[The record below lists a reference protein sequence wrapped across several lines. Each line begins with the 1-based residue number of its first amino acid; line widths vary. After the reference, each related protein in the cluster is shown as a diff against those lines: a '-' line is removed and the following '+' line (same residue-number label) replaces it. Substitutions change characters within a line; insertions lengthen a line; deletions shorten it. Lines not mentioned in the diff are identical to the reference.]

1 MVKRL
6 TIAAAATLALLV
18 AGCAA
23 NNSSPQPPTQ
33 RNTLGQTIDPQTGL
47 PAPGSPGYGGY

>member
-1 MVKRL
+1 MVKKL

-23 NNSSPQPPTQ
+23 NDSSSQQPTQ
-33 RNTLGQTIDPQTGL
+33 RNSLGQTIDPHTGVA
-47 PAPGSPGYGGY
+47 APGTPGYGGY

>member
-1 MVKRL
+1 MVKKL

-23 NNSSPQPPTQ
+23 NNSSSQPPTQ